1 MSWLL
6 KSKRLQSAGNNTTG
20 IYSLGS
26 NSNTSGSSFSNN
38 NNNYSTGNGSSNNL
52 LNSAPSHSFFLHQ
65 HLSSNNLHHHLDA
78 GEDMVRQFAASQLDT
93 QKTAFMRWVNVQL
106 ANTPYTP
113 MAAIEKDLRDGKRL
127 IGLLEAVSK
136 EPLKPE
142 RGNMRIHQMANVS
155 NALAFL
161 EKRTDD
167 ALGTIG
173 NEDIVDGN
181 IKLTLGLVW
190 IIIYRFQIQQIANN
204 MAELYPILAE
214 DMMDGEDSTTTTTAT
229 TTAKGKKKA
238 SSQQVDAKQA
248 LLRWVRYQLE
258 DYSDVIPPIQ
268 DFHRSWR
275 TGLAFTALIHRHDP
289 EFLPEFYTSVLP
301 LPFETSDEWKQTLTN
316 AFDLALEKMALPRLL
331 DPEDLVAVE
340 TPDERSIM
348 TYISEYYL
356 VMSKH
361 QSEQDPAVAA
371 DLRAKR
377 LQAKHERLALAGE
390 DQEATR
396 RRLQED
402 AERKRRE
409 EQEELERIRL
419 RRMEIEGWSI
429 RAAERAKEEEEALRK
444 RRQEEEERGL
454 QRKLRREQREKE
466 RELLR
471 QQPGGLSS
479 KGSIGSPRPGSVF
492 SESELE
498 YSDSETETLDP
509 KEQEQRQQE
518 LDEKLAE
525 YHQGIAELSEWIRQQ
540 DGEIPHAPDT
550 SSPLDRARD
559 LEPLTDAIKLVEE
572 AQTVK
577 EHIMSHLHDVREE
590 LLEFENPDLAPE
602 QVSEM
607 DKKWWELE
615 TIWTALS
622 NKVVEAKDAAE
633 EVKWIIDCTQEID
646 RVNGEIKKFESQ
658 LLAAADKRNEETIQD
673 RSQKSALEQ
682 QDVNLSSISFL
693 LKTYLDFLTS
703 LMDPKVHHY
712 DAPAHLTARNTEL
725 TTVILPHLQVIIE
738 KAQQNLASDRLLRSF
753 LDAFV
758 LSEAWI
764 GESIEWLANIEVPKF
779 VSEDTWMGANTVQ
792 QYVTRDDSQDLDL
805 DFYQAEVDELKME
818 LEDEQREVTA
828 FRSSGFAKLDEQAKT
843 VMQSVK
849 NNEDP
854 TMDKTTKAVQ
864 DLMSDV
870 MSNLVKVEDLLP
882 KEAVNCDYTTKV
894 LDYLLA
900 AQSVLTEIEAAFEII
915 HHWEMS
921 QPDVQVE
928 ASVMQVE
935 AGHGDLET
943 TFQDDTTDPYV
954 WSSVQLRHGGLTT
967 IVKDLRVCF
976 HEKQEMIKGD
986 RQMKAFLDFTV
997 ACQTTLREFRTEL
1010 HNEPP
1015 WTGFGDENLTPFD
1028 KFDALV
1034 KSVGLSFDSFESGE
1048 YAMYLESGEAATI
1061 MANHSNARQDPNVIQ
1076 SKLEAVA
1083 RLLNDIKAL
1092 KSDRERDAQTMA
1104 ECRELTKS
1112 FQELRIEFSALEAEF
1127 TALHT
1132 LEPDQVHLLKELSE
1146 KSNQLGNRHVTLE
1159 QDSTYRYLA
1168 KDPSCS
1174 AILRGIKGS
1183 QSSIEQDV
1191 TRLQSNL
1198 ESKQQWDLA
1207 WEKFSDRAVTL
1218 EQYLQDAEEE
1228 VVARGYHS
1236 ADILCTDEKWRRSD
1250 SELREAMAANS
1261 ETLSSLKAFERLRLT
1276 ELSAL
1281 SKALQ
1286 ECADLVGDAESLD
1299 PVRRAQFEESKQR
1312 QQDLV
1317 DHLNRLHGMND
1328 KEKRQ
1333 LDLLEKRLDWS
1344 QVTADSKS
1352 EVEVLIK
1359 SCQDAI
1365 QKYSQLIQKCQESD
1379 DLSDI
1384 NLRAAEQMKEQVE
1397 HLASLAVTKKAV
1409 RKGAAHDA
1417 YMALAQQA
1425 SIGGLS
1431 VPANLDKE
1439 MFDFKD
1445 QHTLLDSH
1453 LAYAS
1458 QLAQHA
1464 EQIASYL
1471 QKADSVDNDLIN
1483 AATDLKSDREA
1494 SVESIENTNQ
1504 ARAAFSALSKEL
1516 DSVLSGPTPSDKIEE
1531 HYKDSTKD
1539 QQNLEAM
1546 LKTRLQSSL
1555 DLDQALQPLM
1565 GEFRG
1570 LLEYQDSL
1578 RSLVSDQVGHDRWAE
1593 DVRLK
1598 IAAMD
1603 KSLSELFSTWPD
1615 QGADYSQG
1623 ATIRQAST
1631 GTRDVLSSELEYE
1644 ILNVQAKKQELV
1656 AVKGKINQ
1664 TLMAATSHSR
1674 QLQATLEG
1682 SMDSIDEKV
1691 QHLESELKTKSRQ
1704 LHCFDCTVAWEKDID
1719 AAQHSLQDTAGA
1731 LDELIH
1737 HDTRWSQVGR
1747 DTKKASEA
1755 QDVVDWLKAAI
1766 KDYESQLKSV
1776 EGETKPAVDRSWIEF
1791 CSSLV
1796 FASRSV
1802 PEEFQSRQTLFEQQ
1816 IGALR
1821 SQIAYS
1827 HDVLFQR
1834 EALDAIATKLAE
1846 LDEFQQQLRTLA
1858 DSPALVTDVSE
1869 DGSDLSLSE
1878 LSEKIRRLA
1887 QELAADFKTVHFPVD
1902 ESSAEARTRAQESNT
1917 AIRDYIH
1924 QGQSHVEQAVKTVED
1939 TELKRELSLK
1949 QQELE
1954 TIFEQQGK
1962 AISDKNSSLE
1972 RVSALLTWADETV
1985 EVVAELL
1992 HQDQD
1997 SEDGKGSDLSEQT
2010 VSGSSSPEQVM
2021 SASTAV
2027 TNDLSTTVSSLNTLS
2042 MSTSVSSISTL
2053 TPTSPTA
2060 SYGLSKHFPLVATL
2074 ARLSVD
2080 RLESMISHVED
2091 IRLEVDEMKEHKASV
2106 QEEISEKS
2114 ALFVDMDEQI
2124 GHLAISSAQST
2135 LTNIAGLVPTDAFQ
2149 DMNMS
2154 IEQNRLAL
2162 SNLDNEI
2169 SDKFDQFDAKTDHL
2183 LEQLEQKAQ
2192 LLSAALKERQQ
2203 ADIEKALRE
2212 EAELFRQQKEREMEA
2227 YEESKGR
2234 FLAWTEGHRES
2245 LNELWET
2252 HGFFSRDS
2260 ATQDGVTTLE
2270 SKAVRCKDIL
2280 KDQESM
2286 YLDLKS
2292 KMEIA
2297 FKDTDRTAELAEHTE
2312 KIDGTWSMVQNE
2324 SNGYHALLKQ
2334 MNAWSVLNN
2343 QIAKF
2348 EKEGLETL
2356 EKRVEAL
2363 RWMPWEAFQQEEKD
2377 LLDFIDSAEAQAGVL
2392 REHASHINAAEPSL
2406 DLLEHH
2412 KQVLEA
2418 NSSFFEQR
2426 MAEIPGRVQVA
2437 RSQMEII
2444 HETTK
2449 EIALHAKFHADL
2461 VRIETAIAQQI
2472 DMVKARLGSLERSSC
2487 FALNSQA
2494 LETVVTAANEVS
2506 VDARYQFSVL
2516 QEVEYSALEQT
2527 AFDLDMIEG
2536 QAMNEDGEL
2545 QGYEG
2550 SCTSRNTSVQESME
2564 RIRASL
2570 KRLEGYIEEDC
2581 FETLLAA
2588 EFYTHTKATE
2598 DIRQWIGACRESM
2611 TQMNAPDFGCQGM
2624 EGAST
2629 QEVRKQA
2636 IEARTRHIAGLE
2648 KKLHQFGPTIQ
2659 NYDALSGDFFQLHH
2673 PASST
2678 LNLNLPEFSGDHQD
2692 GPQDSMRTILRQT
2705 VQERTKRTREDWELL
2720 KQEFIAKVT
2729 ALEELKAQQEKDEAK
2744 GNSDTTNAD
2753 GLEAVRRGSMSKS
2766 KTIGRFGSDILEDI
2780 ARVTHE
2786 IEVMVEHGSPSLI
2799 ENLDSLAHDVEQN
2812 LEVVSNM
2819 VDRLNDWRLIEKHG
2833 AAVEHWQKVKLQA
2846 LAKRQELD
2854 ESGHWSRR
2862 SSTEVASEG
2871 HGSGLGIHPFEGT
2884 TSRISVMQPTLSS
2897 NNRVKA
2903 ILGSPA
2909 DPTPAPRRK
2918 KRFSTGNIMNRD
2930 TFSPPSPATTRTGAT
2945 KATGTGR
2952 VRSGTAPG
2960 LQSSMGGPLETLK
2973 KSTIGLPS
2981 LQAMSPTF
2989 SVEAKRRP
2997 PIIRKNDSNTSISS
3011 ATLVQPLESSHLLS
3025 PSLRPQ
3031 RTVYKADPNSSLDVE
3046 VARVVNA
3053 SGFVM
3058 KVQKLMEGQQ
3068 PPLKGSNTS
3077 TTRLRSSSTVNLAVE
3092 SDGNV
3097 EYVSGLD
3104 SASSSPR
3111 QVKTI
3116 RGQGRM
3122 STGGSSPGRSGDDNS
3137 TGEVGRYM
3145 FGDVE
3150 PKVCYCRILRSRKVM
3165 VRVGGGWSELSKF
3178 MEDHASLEQRK
3189 AKGRLSATNSA
3200 VSIASTTTTTNL
3212 GGVLSDARSVGQGG
3226 SSDSLPES
3234 VTSSNGDGTGSRPRS
3249 NTGTPRVPKRKEFIY
3264 HVRPSDDLSLKT
3276 IKFVKNGAESRLEMP
3291 PKKKNK
3297 YANAAA
3303 RGFATTSIPKAKAPE
3318 PEPVPEPVPEPA
3330 VATPAPQE
3338 TLEQPPEAVE
3348 EEDEFVSLAERLE
3361 SLSLRKV
3368 DAFLGQS
3375 QKINVDTLPVLKME
3389 TTLENNVIALLK
3401 EVEAKDAATFEPNV
3415 HLSQEQMVA
3424 KLNVTYLSLLRL
3436 GFEKDDIE
3444 VALRH
3449 TYTGESEDALD
3460 WLCMHLDSEKL
3471 PRGFAD
3477 KLYHDEEQPQ
3487 RPQTP
3492 VPAREPSPPPANA
3505 PMEDDAQKAWI
3516 LQAALAE
3523 NSEDEAEDPN
3533 ERYVNYKMTLTELIQ
3548 ALSETKDPADRKT
3561 ISRKIDTLNSKV
3573 NDLDLDFAFDKKMA
3587 EMMLKNQVNEE
3598 KKAAKKS
3605 KRKKEKEQA
3614 ALKKE
3619 KQGEDGDGEDGGL
3632 MGSMWDEDGASAAPG
3647 EASSQTIRRRQM
3659 ANPSWSGGSPKT
3671 VLAEFC
3677 RKKDRHTKIAYKKAT
3692 GSTPS
3697 VNLATVTVIW
3707 GSGNV
3712 STAEMKDEGCENM
3725 VEAENYVATQ
3735 MLYELTPLPLYRSL
3749 PPTYRD
3755 LWLEWIDE
3763 KESAG
3768 RLAKKVLDGDR
3779 LSFIKALTGKLPQ
3792 RSGAEGKQAER
3803 SVDSEEQVQ
3812 LIEKEVV
3819 VTDIGRALQANWQQR
3834 LNRPAHRKLFEK
3846 RKELP
3851 MFQFRDQLLD
3861 LLKLHQVLIV
3871 SGETGCGKSTQ
3882 VPQYL
3887 TEFMM
3892 EEGLGDQCDI
3902 VCTQPRRISAI
3913 SIANRVS
3920 EELGDSRNSAGKPG
3934 TLVGY
3939 QIRLESKVAPT
3950 NVLKF
3955 CTTGILLRRLE
3966 SDKTLKG
3973 VTHLVID
3980 EVHERTLESDFLLII
3995 LKKLLPRR
4003 PDLKVILMSATVD
4016 SARFSGYFSGCPV
4029 LEVPGRTFP
4038 VHAQFLE
4045 DVIDTTG
4052 YTLEEDS
4059 EYAIRLYKDIRS
4071 KGSVDI
4077 AGKGASRQTVQL
4089 QWDNDAG
4096 EYAASEAEA
4105 RVSMVDS
4112 LDDDAFQGP
4121 IVKNRTNQMLNRID
4135 ENRINYELIQLLLE
4149 YICFPKDRRAQSAAA
4164 VAAQDLHI
4172 PEEGAILIFL
4182 PGMPEIRKL
4191 FDNLKVNRRFG
4202 NEAQFSLW
4210 PLHSSV
4216 SSEGQSQVF
4225 DVPPPGIRKIVLATN
4240 IAETGIT
4247 IPDVTIVIDT
4257 GKSKQIKFDEKKR
4270 VTTLQERFIARANA
4284 RQRRGRAGRV
4294 QEGVCFHMF
4303 SKTTFEEYMPEY
4315 QMPEIMRMPLEELC
4329 LMIKMCELGDIAEV
4343 LGSALDAPPL
4353 KAIENAIQALQDVRA
4368 LTKTEEL
4375 TPLGIHLCNLPVD
4388 VHIGKMILFGSIFKC
4403 LDPILTIAA
4412 MLSFKSPFVT
4422 PFGAED
4428 EADAAK
4434 SRFKLADSDM
4444 LTWYNAYLGW
4454 RQAYQTKPN
4463 KISDYCRKNF
4473 LSHQNLMMME
4483 DMKKQFL
4490 GFLVGTGFVRVDK
4503 ETKRELGR
4511 ERFNHKIAFCPVV
4524 PEYNQHQRSIP
4535 VLNAAITAG
4544 MYPKVMFRSDTLKAY
4559 VTGPKQETVWIHPSS
4574 VNFTK
4579 GGVAASGP
4587 TGPDSSPWFAF
4598 NSLVKSS
4605 RMYVW
4610 ESCRVGQF
4618 PLVLFGG
4625 ELNVK
4630 HHAKLVTVDK
4640 WIQFKCHA
4648 KTAVV
4653 FKMMREEL
4661 DKILQKRIDDP
4672 EQAMMER
4679 EERWLAMIVAIL
4691 EGEDDSVRLEDKA
4704 GHQRQKDQ
4712 NVFLA

>member
-26 NSNTSGSSFSNN
+26 NSNTSGSFSNN
-38 NNNYSTGNGSSNNL
+38 NNHNTGNGSSSNL
-52 LNSAPSHSFFLHQ
+52 LNNAPSHSFFIQ
-65 HLSSNNLHHHLDA
+65 QSLSSNNLIHFDA

-113 MAAIEKDLRDGKRL
+113 MTAIEKDLRDGKRL

-155 NALAFL
+155 KALAFL

-167 ALGTIG
+167 TLGTIG

-190 IIIYRFQIQQIANN
+190 IIIYRFQIQQIAND

-214 DMMDGEDSTTTTTAT
+214 DMLDGEDSTTTTTAT

-301 LPFETSDEWKQTLTN
+301 LPFETSDEWKKTLTN

-331 DPEDLVAVE
+331 VPEDLIDVE

-444 RRQEEEERGL
+444 RRQEEEEKRL
-454 QRKLRREQREKE
+454 QRKLRREQREREK
-466 RELLR
+466 ELLR
-471 QQPGGLSS
+471 QQSGGLSS
-479 KGSIGSPRPGSVF
+479 KSAIGSPRPGSVF
-492 SESELE
+492 SESDHE
-498 YSDSETETLDP
+498 YSDSDTEALDP

-518 LDEKLAE
+518 LNEKLAE
-525 YHQGIAELSEWIRQQ
+525 YHQGIAELSEWVRQQ
-540 DGEIPHAPDT
+540 DGEIPHVPDT

-559 LEPLTDAIKLVEE
+559 LEPLTDAIKMVEE
-572 AQTVK
+572 AQTIK

-590 LLEFENPDLAPE
+590 LLEYENPDLAPE
-602 QVSEM
+602 KVNDM

-615 TIWTALS
+615 TIWTELS
-622 NKVVEAKDAAE
+622 NKVVGAKDAAE

-646 RVNGEIKKFESQ
+646 RVNGEIKKFEAQ
-658 LLAAADKRNEETIQD
+658 LLAAAEKRNQETIQD

-712 DAPAHLTARNTEL
+712 DAPEHLTARNTEL

-779 VSEDTWMGANTVQ
+779 VSEDIWMGANTVQ
-792 QYVTRDDSQDLDL
+792 QYMSRDDSQDLDL

-818 LEDEQREVTA
+818 LEDEQREVTT
-828 FRSSGFAKLDEQAKT
+828 FRSSGFAKLDEQATT

-849 NNEDP
+849 DNEDP
-854 TMDKTTKAVQ
+854 TVDKTTKAVQ
-864 DLMSDV
+864 DMMSDV

-915 HHWEMS
+915 HYWEMS
-921 QPDVQVE
+921 QPDAQVE
-928 ASVMQVE
+928 ASVTQVE
-935 AGHGDLET
+935 TGHSALET
-943 TFQDDTTDPYV
+943 AFQDDTTDPYV
-954 WSSVQLRHGGLTT
+954 WGSVQLRHGGLTT

-976 HEKQEMIKGD
+976 HDKKEMIKGD
-986 RQMKAFLDFTV
+986 RQMKAFLDFTL
-997 ACQTTLREFRTEL
+997 ACQTILREFRTNL

-1015 WTGFGDENLTPFD
+1015 WTGFGDEDLTPFD

-1048 YAMYLESGEAATI
+1048 YAKYLESGEAATI
-1061 MANHSNARQDPNVIQ
+1061 MANHSNARQDPAVIQ

-1083 RLLNDIKAL
+1083 QLLNDIKAL
-1092 KSDRERDAQTMA
+1092 KSDRERDSQTVV

-1112 FQELRIEFSALEAEF
+1112 FQELRTEFSALEAEF
-1127 TALHT
+1127 SALQT
-1132 LEPDQVHLLKELSE
+1132 LEPDQVRLLKELSE
-1146 KSNQLGNRHVTLE
+1146 KSNQLGNRRVTLE
-1159 QDSTYRYLA
+1159 QDSSYRYLA

-1174 AILRGIKGS
+1174 AILGGIKNS
-1183 QSSIEQDV
+1183 QSSIEQDIV
-1191 TRLQSNL
+1191 RLQSNL

-1207 WEKFSDRAVTL
+1207 WEKFSDRAVIL
-1218 EQYLQDAEEE
+1218 EQYLQDAEKE
-1228 VVARGYHS
+1228 VTDRGYHG
-1236 ADILCTDEKWRRSD
+1236 ADVLCADETWWRSD
-1250 SELREAMAANS
+1250 CEFREALAANS

-1286 ECADLVGDAESLD
+1286 ECAELVGGAESLD
-1299 PVRRAQFEESKQR
+1299 PVRKAQFEESKQR

-1317 DHLNRLHGMND
+1317 DHLSRLHGMND
-1328 KEKRQ
+1328 KEKYQ
-1333 LDLLEKRLDWS
+1333 LDLLAKRLNWS
-1344 QVTADSKS
+1344 QVTVDSKS
-1352 EVEVLIK
+1352 EVDMLIN
-1359 SCQDAI
+1359 SCQGAI
-1365 QKYSQLIQKCQESD
+1365 QEYSQLIQTCQESGD
-1379 DLSDI
+1379 SSNF

-1397 HLASLAVTKKAV
+1397 HLISLAATKKAA

-1417 YMALAQQA
+1417 FMALAQQA
-1425 SIGGLS
+1425 SNGGLF
-1431 VPANLDKE
+1431 VPTNLDKE

-1445 QHTLLDSH
+1445 QYTLLDSH

-1458 QLAQHA
+1458 QLVQHA

-1471 QKADSVDNDLIN
+1471 QKADSVDSDLIN

-1494 SVESIENTNQ
+1494 SVESIDNTNQ
-1504 ARAAFSALSKEL
+1504 ARAAFSALAKEL
-1516 DSVLSGPTPSDKIEE
+1516 DSVLLGPTPSEKIEE

-1555 DLDQALQPLM
+1555 DLDQALHPLM
-1565 GEFRG
+1565 DEFRR
-1570 LLEYQDSL
+1570 LLEYQDGL
-1578 RSLVSDQVGHDRWAE
+1578 RSLVNDLDGYGRWAE

-1598 IAAMD
+1598 VAAMD
-1603 KSLSELFSTWPD
+1603 KSFSELFSTWPD
-1615 QGADYSQG
+1615 QGADYNQG
-1623 ATIRQAST
+1623 AITRQAST

-1644 ILNVQAKKQELV
+1644 ILNVQAKKQEFV
-1656 AVKGKINQ
+1656 AVKEKVNQ
-1664 TLMAATSHSR
+1664 TLKAATSHSR

-1682 SMDSIDEKV
+1682 TMVSIDEKV
-1691 QHLESELKTKSRQ
+1691 QHLESELKAKSHQ
-1704 LHCFDCTVAWEKDID
+1704 LHCFDCTVAWEKEIN
-1719 AAQHSLQDTAGA
+1719 AAQHALRETADA

-1737 HDTRWSQVGR
+1737 HDARWSQADRGA
-1747 DTKKASEA
+1747 KKASEA
-1755 QDVVDWLKAAI
+1755 QNVVDWLKAAI

-1776 EGETKPAVDRSWIEF
+1776 EEETKPAVDRTWAEV

-1802 PEEFQSRQTLFEQQ
+1802 PDEFQNRQDIFEQQ

-1827 HDVLFQR
+1827 HDVVSQR
-1834 EALDAIATKLAE
+1834 EALDAIAAKLEE
-1846 LDEFQQQLRTLA
+1846 LDEVQQQLKSLA
-1858 DSPALVTDVSE
+1858 DSPALVTDVPQ
-1869 DGSDLSLSE
+1869 DGSGLSLSG
-1878 LSEKIRRLA
+1878 LSEKIRKMA
-1887 QELAADFKTVHFPVD
+1887 QELAADFKSVRFPVD
-1902 ESSAEARTRAQESNT
+1902 ESCAAAKTRAQESNA
-1917 AIRDYIH
+1917 AIRNYIH
-1924 QGQSHVEQAVKTVED
+1924 QSQSHVEQAVKAVKD

-1954 TIFEQQGK
+1954 TILEQQGK
-1962 AISDKNSSLE
+1962 AISDKHSSLE
-1972 RVSALLTWADETV
+1972 RVSALLTWADETG

-1997 SEDGKGSDLSEQT
+1997 SEDSKESDISGQT
-2010 VSGSSSPEQVM
+2010 VSGSSSPDQVM
-2021 SASTAV
+2021 SASTSV
-2027 TNDLSTTVSSLNTLS
+2027 TNGLSTVSSLATIS
-2042 MSTSVSSISTL
+2042 MSTSASSVSTL
-2053 TPTSPTA
+2053 TPTSPTT
-2060 SYGLSKHFPLVATL
+2060 SYSLSKHFPSVATL
-2074 ARLSVD
+2074 ARLPVEK
-2080 RLESMISHVED
+2080 LESMISHVED
-2091 IRLEVDEMKEHKASV
+2091 IRLEVEEMKEYKASV

-2114 ALFVDMDEQI
+2114 ALSVEMDEYI
-2124 GHLAISSAQST
+2124 DHLAISSAQYT
-2135 LTNIAGLVPTDAFQ
+2135 KTNIAGLVPADAFQ

-2154 IEQNRLAL
+2154 IEQNSLSL

-2169 SDKFDQFDAKTDHL
+2169 SEKLDLFDAKTDHL
-2183 LEQLEQKAQ
+2183 LEQLGQQAQ
-2192 LLSAALKERQQ
+2192 LLSTALKERQQ

-2212 EAELFRQQKEREMEA
+2212 AAERFRQQKEREMQA
-2227 YEESKGR
+2227 YEESKNR
-2234 FLAWTEGHRES
+2234 FLAWTEGHKES
-2245 LNELWET
+2245 LSVLWES
-2252 HGFFSRDS
+2252 HGLFSRDG
-2260 ATQDGVTTLE
+2260 ATQDGITVLE
-2270 SKAVRCKDIL
+2270 SETVRCKDIL

-2297 FKDTDRTAELAEHTE
+2297 FKDTGRTAELAEHTE
-2312 KIDGTWSMVQNE
+2312 KIDGAWSMIQNE

-2334 MNAWSVLNN
+2334 MNAWSDLNN
-2343 QIAKF
+2343 RIAKF
-2348 EKEGLETL
+2348 EKEGLEAL

-2377 LLDFIDSAEAQAGVL
+2377 LLGFIDSVEAQASVL
-2392 REHASHINAAEPSL
+2392 REQASHINSTEPSL

-2412 KQVLEA
+2412 RQVLEA
-2418 NSSFFEQR
+2418 NSMFFEQR

-2461 VRIETAIAQQI
+2461 VRIETAIEQQI
-2472 DMVKARLGSLERSSC
+2472 DTVKARLGSLERSSC
-2487 FALNSQA
+2487 FALNSKA

-2506 VDARYQFSVL
+2506 VEARYQFSVL

-2536 QAMNEDGEL
+2536 QVMNEDGEL

-2550 SCTSRNTSVQESME
+2550 SRASRKTSVQESME

-2598 DIRQWIGACRESM
+2598 DVRQWIGACRESM
-2611 TQMNAPDFGCQGM
+2611 TQLSAPDFGCQGM

-2659 NYDALSGDFFQLHH
+2659 NYDVLSSDFFQLHH

-2678 LNLNLPEFSGDHQD
+2678 LNLNLPESSSDHQD
-2692 GPQDSMRTILRQT
+2692 SPQDSMRTILRQT
-2705 VQERTKRTREDWELL
+2705 VQERNKRTREDWELL
-2720 KQEFIAKVT
+2720 KQEFMAKVA

-2744 GNSDTTNAD
+2744 GNSDTTNTD

-2812 LEVVSNM
+2812 LEVISNM

-2854 ESGHWSRR
+2854 ESGHWNRR
-2862 SSTEVASEG
+2862 SNTEVAFEG
-2871 HGSGLGIHPFEGT
+2871 RGSGLGIHTLEGN
-2884 TSRISVMQPTLSS
+2884 TSRTSVVQPTASPK
-2897 NNRVKA
+2897 NRVKA

-2909 DPTPAPRRK
+2909 ETTPAPRRK
-2918 KRFSTGNIMNRD
+2918 KRFSTGNIMNRN

-2960 LQSSMGGPLETLK
+2960 LESNMSGPLETLK
-2973 KSTIGLPS
+2973 KSTIGSPS

-2989 SVEAKRRP
+2989 SAEAKRRP

-3011 ATLVQPLESSHLLS
+3011 VTSIQALESNHMLS
-3025 PSLRPQ
+3025 PSMRPQ
-3031 RTVYKADPNSSLDVE
+3031 RTVYKADPTSSLDVE

-3053 SGFVM
+3053 SGFIM
-3058 KVQKLMEGQQ
+3058 KVQKLKDGQQ

-3111 QVKTI
+3111 QVQTI

-3122 STGGSSPGRSGDDNS
+3122 SGGSSPGRSGDDTS
-3137 TGEVGRYM
+3137 SGEVGRYV

-3150 PKVCYCRILRSRKVM
+3150 PKVCFCRILRSRKVM

-3234 VTSSNGDGTGSRPRS
+3234 VTSSNGEGTESRPRS
-3249 NTGTPRVPKRKEFIY
+3249 NAGTPRVHKRREFIY

-3276 IKFVKNGAESRLEMP
+3276 IKFVKNGA
-3291 PKKKNK
+3291 
-3297 YANAAA
+3297 
-3303 RGFATTSIPKAKAPE
+3303 G
-3318 PEPVPEPVPEPA
+3318 
-3330 VATPAPQE
+3330 
-3338 TLEQPPEAVE
+3338 EAL
-3348 EEDEFVSLAERLE
+3348 VSL
-3361 SLSLRKV
+3361 
-3368 DAFLGQS
+3368 
-3375 QKINVDTLPVLKME
+3375 
-3389 TTLENNVIALLK
+3389 
-3401 EVEAKDAATFEPNV
+3401 
-3415 HLSQEQMVA
+3415 
-3424 KLNVTYLSLLRL
+3424 
-3436 GFEKDDIE
+3436 
-3444 VALRH
+3444 
-3449 TYTGESEDALD
+3449 
-3460 WLCMHLDSEKL
+3460 
-3471 PRGFAD
+3471 
-3477 KLYHDEEQPQ
+3477 
-3487 RPQTP
+3487 
-3492 VPAREPSPPPANA
+3492 
-3505 PMEDDAQKAWI
+3505 
-3516 LQAALAE
+3516 
-3523 NSEDEAEDPN
+3523 
-3533 ERYVNYKMTLTELIQ
+3533 
-3548 ALSETKDPADRKT
+3548 
-3561 ISRKIDTLNSKV
+3561 
-3573 NDLDLDFAFDKKMA
+3573 
-3587 EMMLKNQVNEE
+3587 
-3598 KKAAKKS
+3598 
-3605 KRKKEKEQA
+3605 
-3614 ALKKE
+3614 
-3619 KQGEDGDGEDGGL
+3619 
-3632 MGSMWDEDGASAAPG
+3632 
-3647 EASSQTIRRRQM
+3647 
-3659 ANPSWSGGSPKT
+3659 
-3671 VLAEFC
+3671 
-3677 RKKDRHTKIAYKKAT
+3677 
-3692 GSTPS
+3692 
-3697 VNLATVTVIW
+3697 
-3707 GSGNV
+3707 
-3712 STAEMKDEGCENM
+3712 
-3725 VEAENYVATQ
+3725 
-3735 MLYELTPLPLYRSL
+3735 
-3749 PPTYRD
+3749 
-3755 LWLEWIDE
+3755 
-3763 KESAG
+3763 
-3768 RLAKKVLDGDR
+3768 
-3779 LSFIKALTGKLPQ
+3779 
-3792 RSGAEGKQAER
+3792 
-3803 SVDSEEQVQ
+3803 
-3812 LIEKEVV
+3812 
-3819 VTDIGRALQANWQQR
+3819 
-3834 LNRPAHRKLFEK
+3834 
-3846 RKELP
+3846 
-3851 MFQFRDQLLD
+3851 
-3861 LLKLHQVLIV
+3861 
-3871 SGETGCGKSTQ
+3871 
-3882 VPQYL
+3882 
-3887 TEFMM
+3887 
-3892 EEGLGDQCDI
+3892 
-3902 VCTQPRRISAI
+3902 
-3913 SIANRVS
+3913 
-3920 EELGDSRNSAGKPG
+3920 
-3934 TLVGY
+3934 
-3939 QIRLESKVAPT
+3939 
-3950 NVLKF
+3950 
-3955 CTTGILLRRLE
+3955 
-3966 SDKTLKG
+3966 
-3973 VTHLVID
+3973 
-3980 EVHERTLESDFLLII
+3980 
-3995 LKKLLPRR
+3995 
-4003 PDLKVILMSATVD
+4003 
-4016 SARFSGYFSGCPV
+4016 
-4029 LEVPGRTFP
+4029 
-4038 VHAQFLE
+4038 
-4045 DVIDTTG
+4045 
-4052 YTLEEDS
+4052 
-4059 EYAIRLYKDIRS
+4059 
-4071 KGSVDI
+4071 
-4077 AGKGASRQTVQL
+4077 
-4089 QWDNDAG
+4089 
-4096 EYAASEAEA
+4096 
-4105 RVSMVDS
+4105 
-4112 LDDDAFQGP
+4112 
-4121 IVKNRTNQMLNRID
+4121 
-4135 ENRINYELIQLLLE
+4135 
-4149 YICFPKDRRAQSAAA
+4149 
-4164 VAAQDLHI
+4164 
-4172 PEEGAILIFL
+4172 
-4182 PGMPEIRKL
+4182 
-4191 FDNLKVNRRFG
+4191 
-4202 NEAQFSLW
+4202 
-4210 PLHSSV
+4210 
-4216 SSEGQSQVF
+4216 
-4225 DVPPPGIRKIVLATN
+4225 
-4240 IAETGIT
+4240 
-4247 IPDVTIVIDT
+4247 
-4257 GKSKQIKFDEKKR
+4257 
-4270 VTTLQERFIARANA
+4270 
-4284 RQRRGRAGRV
+4284 
-4294 QEGVCFHMF
+4294 
-4303 SKTTFEEYMPEY
+4303 
-4315 QMPEIMRMPLEELC
+4315 
-4329 LMIKMCELGDIAEV
+4329 
-4343 LGSALDAPPL
+4343 
-4353 KAIENAIQALQDVRA
+4353 
-4368 LTKTEEL
+4368 
-4375 TPLGIHLCNLPVD
+4375 
-4388 VHIGKMILFGSIFKC
+4388 
-4403 LDPILTIAA
+4403 
-4412 MLSFKSPFVT
+4412 
-4422 PFGAED
+4422 
-4428 EADAAK
+4428 
-4434 SRFKLADSDM
+4434 
-4444 LTWYNAYLGW
+4444 
-4454 RQAYQTKPN
+4454 
-4463 KISDYCRKNF
+4463 
-4473 LSHQNLMMME
+4473 
-4483 DMKKQFL
+4483 
-4490 GFLVGTGFVRVDK
+4490 
-4503 ETKRELGR
+4503 
-4511 ERFNHKIAFCPVV
+4511 
-4524 PEYNQHQRSIP
+4524 
-4535 VLNAAITAG
+4535 
-4544 MYPKVMFRSDTLKAY
+4544 
-4559 VTGPKQETVWIHPSS
+4559 
-4574 VNFTK
+4574 
-4579 GGVAASGP
+4579 
-4587 TGPDSSPWFAF
+4587 
-4598 NSLVKSS
+4598 
-4605 RMYVW
+4605 
-4610 ESCRVGQF
+4610 
-4618 PLVLFGG
+4618 
-4625 ELNVK
+4625 
-4630 HHAKLVTVDK
+4630 
-4640 WIQFKCHA
+4640 
-4648 KTAVV
+4648 
-4653 FKMMREEL
+4653 
-4661 DKILQKRIDDP
+4661 
-4672 EQAMMER
+4672 
-4679 EERWLAMIVAIL
+4679 
-4691 EGEDDSVRLEDKA
+4691 
-4704 GHQRQKDQ
+4704 
-4712 NVFLA
+4712 